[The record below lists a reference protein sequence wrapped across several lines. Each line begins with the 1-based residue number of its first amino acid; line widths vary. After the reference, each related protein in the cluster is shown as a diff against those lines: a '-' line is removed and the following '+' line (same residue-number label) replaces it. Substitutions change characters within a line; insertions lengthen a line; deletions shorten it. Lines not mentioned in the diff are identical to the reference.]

1 MNFLL
6 LDIKLSK
13 DKIWFLH
20 FENWQSWQ
28 EIMSIFWSWK
38 IPRNSLIFDDW
49 ILVQNLSSG
58 EAFLDSV
65 IIHKACRSF
74 NLFADQTVLTLLWTK
89 WNISRK
95 TKNIERP
102 GGPQLTRILLNYYL
116 STVTQ
121 FTHGKIFIYDFCVL
135 WLTAQSIYKTQKLY

>member
-1 MNFLL
+1 MPEENLFWIWYFKSRWHHIKHLILITATCSNKDKEYNLNALQKHLVSWKKYLLQFGSIAVAFIFIISYSMYMNFLL

-58 EAFLDSV
+58 EAF
-65 IIHKACRSF
+65 
-74 NLFADQTVLTLLWTK
+74 
-89 WNISRK
+89 
-95 TKNIERP
+95 
-102 GGPQLTRILLNYYL
+102 
-116 STVTQ
+116 
-121 FTHGKIFIYDFCVL
+121 
-135 WLTAQSIYKTQKLY
+135 